1 MSDLTLI
8 HSFTGITKSNNS
20 RLIKLDL
27 FTSLFR
33 YFCLFDKLPKA
44 GFELRTSGV
53 GGGCST
59 NCASAT
65 ASIRVFFH
73 RTQLLYLICP
83 PANGRGSLHSDETLK
98 RKNAQTLQ
106 VQCDQIGWFLN
117 VLNNRFSYRSN
128 PNIYEFLGSLCKQPL
143 LSKMCFGWLLSNFW
157 KFCPTL
163 GHTECLRHFLTNC
176 VCAFS

>member
-1 MSDLTLI
+1 MSWVLKWATPGLC
-8 HSFTGITKSNNS
+8 FTFADIYENFWW
-20 RLIKLDL
+20 LDL
-27 FTSLFR
+27 ISSWST
-33 YFCLFDKLPKA
+33 P
-44 GFELRTSGV
+44 
-53 GGGCST
+53 ST

-157 KFCPTL
+157 KNWLLFIPTH
-163 GHTECLRHFLTNC
+163 GHTGIATYFLLDHQNRKKRNSNC
-176 VCAFS
+176 NL